1 MIRGGRGGAIVTI
14 GGVSAYLGTR
24 GRAHVCAAKAGLVGL
39 THALAMELAE
49 HEIRVN
55 CVAPGAIDTVRGA
68 HSAPLGRMGRSEQLA
83 AMVRQLCLPGGAYVT
98 GQTIHVNGG
107 VFLS

>member
-1 MIRGGRGGAIVTI
+1 MFP
-14 GGVSAYLGTR
+14 SASDSRTTL
-24 GRAHVCAAKAGLVGL
+24 AKD
-39 THALAMELAE
+39 
-49 HEIRVN
+49 R
-55 CVAPGAIDTVRGA
+55 
-68 HSAPLGRMGRSEQLA
+68 RSEAIA

>member
-1 MIRGGRGGAIVTI
+1 MSTSPTTPPADFITAISALPERRRIQRLQASGR
-14 GGVSAYLGTR
+14 TR
-24 GRAHVCAAKAGLVGL
+24 QPC
-39 THALAMELAE
+39 
-49 HEIRVN
+49 VN

-83 AMVRQLCLPGGAYVT
+83 AMVRQLCLPEGAYIT